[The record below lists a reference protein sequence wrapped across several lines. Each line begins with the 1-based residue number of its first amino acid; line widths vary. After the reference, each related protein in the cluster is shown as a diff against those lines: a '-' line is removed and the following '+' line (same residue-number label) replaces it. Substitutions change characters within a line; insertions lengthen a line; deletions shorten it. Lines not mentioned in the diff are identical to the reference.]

1 MGETRVSLTLFKKQ
15 KTFKLIFSIMRKFLL
30 SACAAV
36 VSLAASAQVLQAP
49 LCKTVLNNNVK
60 FDNMTSVKAIKNVQ
74 SNAKKAA
81 PARIAHD
88 GIYGLYILAYTEHD
102 EKWSC
107 DSVLVE
113 KANVTDEESG
123 ATYNTKFTFC
133 SENAPTSF
141 YGQYDASAGTITCP
155 VQRSGS
161 FSGNTTQGPVDYKFT
176 VGTLLPSGDQYLFS
190 KDPFVFNVD
199 EDGTILLDVAEGGA
213 LANIIEGKETLWNFF
228 FSLELKP
235 ANAVISYSRAGHKEG
250 TFDDF
255 VHAAYVEDYGNNV
268 SVYGYAWFQPSSGM
282 GLSTVTSLD
291 IDQDLNVLFT
301 GPQNAF
307 PVAPFGIT
315 DEEAGRYF
323 RILGTKPGKE
333 EGWVEADTSD
343 PSYVKGKLS
352 GNKIVM
358 NTFPVLTNL
367 WKDPATQ
374 ETKGYGFWYENYV
387 ITLDEGVFKA
397 DPSYAGIN
405 GVTETSVK
413 NVKTYNLFGQEVP
426 ATTKG
431 LVIRGGKKFFNK

>member
-1 MGETRVSLTLFKKQ
+1 MFRSLYSKSK

-36 VSLAASAQVLQAP
+36 VSLAASAQVLQTP

-88 GIYGLYILAYTEHD
+88 GIYGLYILAYTELD

-107 DSVLVE
+107 DSVIVE
-113 KANVTDEESG
+113 KVNVTDEESN

-141 YGQYDASAGTITCP
+141 YGQYDAAAGTITCP

-176 VGTLLPSGDQYLFS
+176 VGTLLPSGDKYLFS
-190 KDPFVFNVD
+190 QDPFVFTVD
-199 EDGTILLDVAEGGA
+199 DDGTLLLDVEEGGA

-235 ANAVISYSRAGHKEG
+235 ANAVISYSRPGRQEG
-250 TFDDF
+250 TYDDF

-268 SVYGYAWFQPSSGM
+268 SVYGYGWFQPSSGM
-282 GLSTVTSLD
+282 GLSTVTPLD
-291 IDQDLNVLFT
+291 IDKDLNVLFT

-307 PVAPFGIT
+307 LVAPFGIQ
-315 DEEAGRYF
+315 DEAAGKYF
-323 RILGTKPGKE
+323 MICGTKPAAEPGF
-333 EGWVEADTSD
+333 VEVDTGT
-343 PSYVKGKLS
+343 PSYVNGKLS
-352 GNKIVM
+352 GNKIIM
-358 NTFPVLTNL
+358 DSFPVFSNFFN
-367 WKDPATQ
+367 DPATGEQ
-374 ETKGYGFWYENYV
+374 KAYGFWYLNYV
-387 ITLDEGVFKA
+387 ITLDEGVFQA
-397 DPSYAGIN
+397 DKNSTGIN

-431 LVIRGGKKFFNK
+431 LVIRDGKKFFNK

>member
-1 MGETRVSLTLFKKQ
+1 MFRPLYSKSK

-36 VSLAASAQVLQAP
+36 VSLAASAQVLQTP

-60 FDNMTSVKAIKNVQ
+60 FDNMTSVKAIKNVK

-88 GIYGLYILAYTEHD
+88 GIYGLYISGYTELD
-102 EKWSC
+102 DKWSC

-113 KANVTDEESG
+113 KANVTDEETNT
-123 ATYNTKFTFC
+123 TYNTKFTFC

-141 YGQYDASAGTITCP
+141 YGVYDAAAGTITCP
-155 VQRSGS
+155 SQRSGS

-176 VGTLLPSGDQYLFS
+176 VGTLSPSGDQYLFS
-190 KDPFVFNVD
+190 QDPFVFTVD
-199 EDGTILLDVAEGGA
+199 EDGSLLLDVEEGSA
-213 LANIIEGKETLWNFF
+213 LANAIEGKQTLWNFF

-235 ANAVISYSRAGHKEG
+235 ANAVISYSRPTQQEDVY
-250 TFDDF
+250 DDF
-255 VHAAYVEDYGNNV
+255 VHAAYVEDWGNNV
-268 SVYGYAWFQPSSGM
+268 SVYGYGWFQPSSGM
-282 GLSTVTSLD
+282 GLSTITSLD
-291 IDQDLNVLFT
+291 IDKDLNVLFT

-307 PVAPFGIT
+307 PLATFGIR
-315 DEEAGRYF
+315 DEQAGKYF
-323 RILGTKPGKE
+323 KICGTKPAAQQGY
-333 EGWVEADTSD
+333 VEVDTGD
-343 PSYVKGKLS
+343 PSYVKGQLS

-358 NTFPVLTNL
+358 DNFPVFSDFFN
-367 WKDPATQ
+367 DPATGEQ
-374 ETKGYGFWYENYV
+374 KAYGFWYLNYV
-387 ITLDEGVFKA
+387 ITLDEGNFQA
-397 DPSYAGIN
+397 AGGSNGIN

-431 LVIRGGKKFFNK
+431 LVIRDGKKFFNK

>member
-1 MGETRVSLTLFKKQ
+1 MFRSLYSKSK

-36 VSLAASAQVLQAP
+36 VSLAASAQVLQTP

-88 GIYGLYILAYTEHD
+88 GIYGLYISAYTELD

-113 KANVTDEESG
+113 KANVTDEKSG

-141 YGQYDASAGTITCP
+141 YGQYDAAAGTITCP

-161 FSGNTTQGPVDYKFT
+161 FSGNTTQGPVDYKFK
-176 VGTLLPSGDQYLFS
+176 VGVLLPSGDQYVFS
-190 KDPFVFNVD
+190 EEPFVFKVD

-235 ANAVISYSRAGHKEG
+235 ANAVISYSRAGRKEG
-250 TFDDF
+250 TYDDF
-255 VHAAYVEDYGNNV
+255 VHAAYVEDWGSNV

-282 GLSTVTSLD
+282 GLSTLTSLD
-291 IDQDLNVLFT
+291 IDKDLNVLFT
-301 GPQNAF
+301 GPQIAF

-315 DEEAGRYF
+315 DEEAGKYF
-323 RILGTKPGKE
+323 KILGTKPGKE
-333 EGWVEADTSD
+333 EGWVEADTSE
-343 PSYVKGKLS
+343 PSHVNGKLS

-358 NTFPVLTNL
+358 DMFPVLTNL

-374 ETKGYGFWYENYV
+374 ETKGYGFWYLNYV
-387 ITLDEGVFKA
+387 ITLDEGVFQA
-397 DPSYAGIN
+397 DKNSTGIN

>member
-1 MGETRVSLTLFKKQ
+1 MFRSLYSKSK

-88 GIYGLYILAYTEHD
+88 GIYGLYILAYTELD

-133 SENAPTSF
+133 SDNAPTSF
-141 YGQYDASAGTITCP
+141 YGQYDAAAGTITCP

-161 FSGNTTQGPVDYKFT
+161 FSGNTTQGPVDYKFK
-176 VGTLLPSGDQYLFS
+176 VGTLLPSGDQYAFS
-190 KDPFVFNVD
+190 EEPFVFTVD
-199 EDGTILLDVAEGGA
+199 EDGSLLLNVEEGGA
-213 LANIIEGKETLWNFF
+213 LANIIEGKNTLWNFF

-235 ANAVISYSRAGHKEG
+235 ANAVISYSRAGRKEG
-250 TFDDF
+250 TYDDF
-255 VHAAYVEDYGNNV
+255 VHAAYVEDWGNNV
-268 SVYGYAWFQPSSGM
+268 TVYGYAWFQPSSGM

-333 EGWVEADTSD
+333 KGWVEADTSE
-343 PSYVKGKLS
+343 PSHVNGKLS

-358 NTFPVLTNL
+358 DMFPVLTNL

-374 ETKGYGFWYENYV
+374 ETKGYGFWYLNYV
-387 ITLDEGVFKA
+387 ITLDEGVFQA
-397 DPSYAGIN
+397 DKNSTGIN
-405 GVTETSVK
+405 GVTETAVK

-431 LVIRGGKKFFNK
+431 LVIRDGKKFFNK

>member
-1 MGETRVSLTLFKKQ
+1 MFRSLYSKSK

-36 VSLAASAQVLQAP
+36 VSLAASAQVLQTP

-88 GIYGLYILAYTEHD
+88 GIYGLYILAYTELD

-107 DSVLVE
+107 DSVIVE
-113 KANVTDEESG
+113 KVNVTDEESN

-141 YGQYDASAGTITCP
+141 YGQYDAAAGTITCP

-190 KDPFVFNVD
+190 QDPFVFNVD
-199 EDGTILLDVAEGGA
+199 EDGTLLLDVAEGGA
-213 LANIIEGKETLWNFF
+213 LANAIEGKETLWNFF

-235 ANAVISYSRAGHKEG
+235 ANAVISYSRPTKQEDVY
-250 TFDDF
+250 DDF

-268 SVYGYAWFQPSSGM
+268 SVYGYGWFQPSSGM
-282 GLSTVTSLD
+282 GLSTITYLD
-291 IDQDLNVLFT
+291 IDKDLNVLFT
-301 GPQNAF
+301 GPQIAF
-307 PVAPFGIT
+307 PLAPFGIR
-315 DEEAGRYF
+315 DEEAGKYF
-323 RILGTKPGKE
+323 KIMGTKPAAKE
-333 EGWVEADTSD
+333 GYVEVDTGD
-343 PSYVKGKLS
+343 PSYVKGQLS

-358 NTFPVLTNL
+358 ESFPVFSNFFN
-367 WKDPATQ
+367 DPATGEQ
-374 ETKGYGFWYENYV
+374 KAYGFWYLNYV

-431 LVIRGGKKFFNK
+431 LVIRDGKKFFNK

>member
-1 MGETRVSLTLFKKQ
+1 MFRSLYSKSK

-36 VSLAASAQVLQAP
+36 VSLAASAQVLQTP

-88 GIYGLYILAYTEHD
+88 GIYGLYILGYTDQD

-113 KANVTDEESG
+113 KANVTDEKSG

-141 YGQYDASAGTITCP
+141 YGQYDAAAGTITCP

-161 FSGNTTQGPVDYKFT
+161 FSGNTTQGPVDYKFK
-176 VGTLLPSGDQYLFS
+176 VGVLLPSGDRYVFS
-190 KDPFVFNVD
+190 EEPFVFKVD
-199 EDGTILLDVAEGGA
+199 EDRTILLDVAEGGA
-213 LANIIEGKETLWNFF
+213 LANIIEEKQTLWNFF

-235 ANAVISYSRAGHKEG
+235 ANAVISYSRAGRKEG
-250 TFDDF
+250 TYDDF

-307 PVAPFGIT
+307 PVSVFGIT
-315 DEEAGRYF
+315 DEEAGKYF
-323 RILGTKPGKE
+323 KILGTKPGKE
-333 EGWVEADTSD
+333 KGWVEADTSE
-343 PSYVKGKLS
+343 PSHVNGKLS

-358 NTFPVLTNL
+358 DMFPVLTNL

-374 ETKGYGFWYENYV
+374 ETKGYGFWYLNYV

-431 LVIRGGKKFFNK
+431 LVIRDGKKFFNK

>member
-1 MGETRVSLTLFKKQ
+1 MFRSLYSKSK

-36 VSLAASAQVLQAP
+36 VSLAASAQVLQTP

-88 GIYGLYILAYTEHD
+88 GIYGLYISAYTELD

-113 KANVTDEESG
+113 KANVTDENSG

-141 YGQYDASAGTITCP
+141 YGQYDAAAGTITCP

-190 KDPFVFNVD
+190 QDPFVFNVD
-199 EDGTILLDVAEGGA
+199 EDGTLLLNVAEGGA
-213 LANIIEGKETLWNFF
+213 LANIIEGKEKLWNFF

-235 ANAVISYSRAGHKEG
+235 ANAVISYSRAGRKEG
-250 TFDDF
+250 TYDDF
-255 VHAAYVEDYGNNV
+255 VHAAYVEDWGSNV

-282 GLSTVTSLD
+282 GLSTLTSLD
-291 IDQDLNVLFT
+291 IDKDLNVLFT
-301 GPQNAF
+301 GPQIAF

-315 DEEAGRYF
+315 DEEAGKYF
-323 RILGTKPGKE
+323 KILGTKPGKE
-333 EGWVEADTSD
+333 EGWVEADTSE
-343 PSYVKGKLS
+343 PSHVNGKLS

-358 NTFPVLTNL
+358 DMFPVLTNL

-374 ETKGYGFWYENYV
+374 ETKGYGFWYLNYV
-387 ITLDEGVFKA
+387 ITLDEGVFQA
-397 DPSYAGIN
+397 DKNSTGIN

>member
-1 MGETRVSLTLFKKQ
+1 MFRSLYSKSK

-36 VSLAASAQVLQAP
+36 VSLAASAQVLQTP

-88 GIYGLYILAYTEHD
+88 GIYGLYILSYTELD

-107 DSVLVE
+107 DSVIVE
-113 KANVTDEESG
+113 KVNVTDEESG

-161 FSGNTTQGPVDYKFT
+161 FSGNTTQGPVDYKFK
-176 VGTLLPSGDQYLFS
+176 VCTLLPSGDQYAFS
-190 KDPFVFNVD
+190 EEPFVFTVD
-199 EDGTILLDVAEGGA
+199 EDGTLLLDVEDGGA
-213 LANIIEGKETLWNFF
+213 LANIIEGKNTLWNFF

-235 ANAVISYSRAGHKEG
+235 ANAVISYSRPGRQEG
-250 TFDDF
+250 TYDDF

-268 SVYGYAWFQPSSGM
+268 SVYGYGWFQPSSGM
-282 GLSTVTSLD
+282 GLSTVTPLD
-291 IDQDLNVLFT
+291 IDKDLNVLFT

-307 PVAPFGIT
+307 LVAPFGIQ
-315 DEEAGRYF
+315 DEAAGKYF
-323 RILGTKPGKE
+323 KICGTKPAAEKGY
-333 EGWVEADTSD
+333 VEVDTGT

-352 GNKIVM
+352 GNKIIM
-358 NTFPVLTNL
+358 DSFPVFSNFFN
-367 WKDPATQ
+367 DPATGEQ
-374 ETKGYGFWYENYV
+374 KAYGFWYLNYV
-387 ITLDEGVFKA
+387 ITLDEGVFHA
-397 DPSYAGIN
+397 DKNSTGIN

>member
-1 MGETRVSLTLFKKQ
+1 
-15 KTFKLIFSIMRKFLL
+15 MRKFLL

-36 VSLAASAQVLQAP
+36 VSLAASAQVLQTP

-88 GIYGLYILAYTEHD
+88 GIYGLYILGYTDQD

-113 KANVTDEESG
+113 KANVTDEKSG

-141 YGQYDASAGTITCP
+141 YGQYDAAAGTITCP

-161 FSGNTTQGPVDYKFT
+161 FSGNTTQGPVDYKFK
-176 VGTLLPSGDQYLFS
+176 VGVLLPSGDQYVFS
-190 KDPFVFNVD
+190 EEPFVFKVD
-199 EDGTILLDVAEGGA
+199 EDRTILLDVAEGGA
-213 LANIIEGKETLWNFF
+213 LANIIEEKQTLWNFF

-235 ANAVISYSRAGHKEG
+235 ANAVISYSRAGRKEG
-250 TFDDF
+250 TYDDF

-307 PVAPFGIT
+307 PVSVFGIR
-315 DEEAGRYF
+315 DEEAGKYF
-323 RILGTKPGKE
+323 KILGTKPGKE
-333 EGWVEADTSD
+333 EGWVEADTSE
-343 PSYVKGKLS
+343 PSHVNGKLS

-358 NTFPVLTNL
+358 DMFPVLTNL

-374 ETKGYGFWYENYV
+374 ETKGYGFWYLNYV

-426 ATTKG
+426 ANTKG
-431 LVIRGGKKFFNK
+431 LVIRDGKKFFNK

>member
-1 MGETRVSLTLFKKQ
+1 MFRSLYSKSK

-36 VSLAASAQVLQAP
+36 VSLAASAQVLQTP

-88 GIYGLYILAYTEHD
+88 GIYGLYILAYTELD

-107 DSVLVE
+107 DSVIVE
-113 KANVTDEESG
+113 KVNVTDEESN

-141 YGQYDASAGTITCP
+141 YGQYDAAAGTITCP

-190 KDPFVFNVD
+190 QDPFVFNVD
-199 EDGTILLDVAEGGA
+199 EDGTLLLDVAEGGA
-213 LANIIEGKETLWNFF
+213 LANAIEGKETLWNFF

-235 ANAVISYSRAGHKEG
+235 ANAVISYSRPTKQEDVY
-250 TFDDF
+250 DDF

-268 SVYGYAWFQPSSGM
+268 SVYGYGWFQPSSGM
-282 GLSTVTSLD
+282 GLSTITSLD
-291 IDQDLNVLFT
+291 IDKDLNVLFT
-301 GPQNAF
+301 GPQIAF
-307 PVAPFGIT
+307 PLAPFGIR
-315 DEEAGRYF
+315 DEEAGKYF
-323 RILGTKPGKE
+323 KICGTKPAAEKGY
-333 EGWVEADTSD
+333 VEVDTGD
-343 PSYVKGKLS
+343 PSYVKGQLS

-358 NTFPVLTNL
+358 ESFPVFSNFFN
-367 WKDPATQ
+367 DPATGEQ
-374 ETKGYGFWYENYV
+374 KAYGFWYLNYV

-431 LVIRGGKKFFNK
+431 LVIRDGKKFFNK

>member
-1 MGETRVSLTLFKKQ
+1 
-15 KTFKLIFSIMRKFLL
+15 MRKFLL

-36 VSLAASAQVLQAP
+36 VSLAASAQVLQTP

-88 GIYGLYILAYTEHD
+88 GIYGLYISAYTELD

-113 KANVTDEESG
+113 KANVTDEKSG

-141 YGQYDASAGTITCP
+141 YGQYDAAAGTITCP

-161 FSGNTTQGPVDYKFT
+161 FSGNTNQGPVDYKFT

-190 KDPFVFNVD
+190 QDPFVFKVD
-199 EDGTILLDVAEGGA
+199 EDGTLFLDVAEGGA
-213 LANIIEGKETLWNFF
+213 LANAIEGKETLWNYF

-235 ANAVISYSRAGHKEG
+235 ANAVISYSRAGRKEG
-250 TFDDF
+250 TYDDF
-255 VHAAYVEDYGNNV
+255 VHAAYVEDWGSNV

-282 GLSTVTSLD
+282 GLSTLTSLD
-291 IDQDLNVLFT
+291 IDKDLNVLFT
-301 GPQNAF
+301 GPQIAF

-315 DEEAGRYF
+315 DEEAGKYF
-323 RILGTKPGKE
+323 KILGTKPGKE
-333 EGWVEADTSD
+333 KGWVEADTSE
-343 PSYVKGKLS
+343 PSHVNGKLS

-358 NTFPVLTNL
+358 DMFPVLTNL

-374 ETKGYGFWYENYV
+374 ETKGYGFWYLNYV
-387 ITLDEGVFKA
+387 ITLDEGVFQA
-397 DPSYAGIN
+397 DKNSTGIN

>member
-1 MGETRVSLTLFKKQ
+1 MFRPLYSKSK

-36 VSLAASAQVLQAP
+36 VSLAASAQVLQTP

-60 FDNMTSVKAIKNVQ
+60 FDNMTSVKAIKNVK

-88 GIYGLYILAYTEHD
+88 GIYGLYISGYTELD
-102 EKWSC
+102 DKWSC

-113 KANVTDEESG
+113 KANVTDEETNT
-123 ATYNTKFTFC
+123 TYNTKFTFC

-141 YGQYDASAGTITCP
+141 YGQYDAAAGTITCP
-155 VQRSGS
+155 SQRSGS

-176 VGTLLPSGDQYLFS
+176 VGTLSPSGDQYLFS
-190 KDPFVFNVD
+190 QDPFVFKVD
-199 EDGTILLDVAEGGA
+199 EDGSLLLDVEDGCA
-213 LANIIEGKETLWNFF
+213 LANAIEGKQTLWNFF

-235 ANAVISYSRAGHKEG
+235 ANAVISYSRPTQQEDVY
-250 TFDDF
+250 DDF
-255 VHAAYVEDYGNNV
+255 VHAAYVEDWGNNV
-268 SVYGYAWFQPSSGM
+268 SVYGYGWFQPSSGM
-282 GLSTVTSLD
+282 GLSTLTSLD
-291 IDQDLNVLFT
+291 IDKDLNVLFT

-307 PVAPFGIT
+307 PLATFGIM
-315 DEEAGRYF
+315 DEQAGKYF
-323 RILGTKPGKE
+323 KICGTKPAAQQGY
-333 EGWVEADTSD
+333 VEVDTGD
-343 PSYVKGKLS
+343 PSYVKGQLS

-358 NTFPVLTNL
+358 DNFPVFSDFFN
-367 WKDPATQ
+367 DPATG
-374 ETKGYGFWYENYV
+374 ERKGYGFWYLNYV
-387 ITLDEGVFKA
+387 ITLDEGNFQA
-397 DPSYAGIN
+397 AGGSNGIN

-431 LVIRGGKKFFNK
+431 LVIRDGKKFFNK

>member
-1 MGETRVSLTLFKKQ
+1 
-15 KTFKLIFSIMRKFLL
+15 MRKFLL

-36 VSLAASAQVLQAP
+36 VSLAASAQVLQTP

-60 FDNMTSVKAIKNVQ
+60 FDDMTSVKAIKNVK

-88 GIYGLYILAYTEHD
+88 GIYGLYISAYTELD
-102 EKWSC
+102 DKWSC
-107 DSVLVE
+107 DSVIVE
-113 KANVTDEESG
+113 KVNVTDEETNT
-123 ATYNTKFTFC
+123 TYNTKFTFC
-133 SENAPTSF
+133 SEKAPTSF
-141 YGQYDASAGTITCP
+141 YGQYDAAAGTITCP

-176 VGTLLPSGDQYLFS
+176 VGTLLPSGDQYTFS
-190 KDPFVFNVD
+190 TDPFVFTV
-199 EDGTILLDVAEGGA
+199 EDGTLLLNVEDGGA

-235 ANAVISYSRAGHKEG
+235 ANAVISYSRQGRQEG
-250 TFDDF
+250 TYDDF

-268 SVYGYAWFQPSSGM
+268 SVYGYAWFQPSSGI

-307 PVAPFGIT
+307 PVSVFGIT
-315 DEEAGRYF
+315 DEEAGKYF
-323 RILGTKPGKE
+323 KILGTKPGAE
-333 EGWVEADTSD
+333 EGYIEADTSD
-343 PSYVKGKLS
+343 PSYVMGKLS

-358 NTFPVLTNL
+358 NTFPVLSNL
-367 WKDPATQ
+367 WKDPVTQ
-374 ETKGYGFWYENYV
+374 ETRVYGFWYENYV
-387 ITLDEGVFKA
+387 ITLDEGNFQA
-397 DPSYAGIN
+397 AGGSNGIN

>member
-1 MGETRVSLTLFKKQ
+1 MFRSLYSKSK

-36 VSLAASAQVLQAP
+36 VSLAASAQVLQTP

-88 GIYGLYILAYTEHD
+88 GIYGLYISAYTELD

-107 DSVLVE
+107 DSVIVE
-113 KANVTDEESG
+113 KVNVTDEESN
-123 ATYNTKFTFC
+123 ATYNTKFTFR

-141 YGQYDASAGTITCP
+141 YGQYDAAAGTITCP

-176 VGTLLPSGDQYLFS
+176 VGTLLPSGDQYAFS
-190 KDPFVFNVD
+190 KEPFVFTVD
-199 EDGTILLDVAEGGA
+199 EDGTLLLDVAEGCG
-213 LANIIEGKETLWNFF
+213 LANIIESKQTLWNFF

-235 ANAVISYSRAGHKEG
+235 ANAVISYSRPGRQEG
-250 TFDDF
+250 TYDDF

-268 SVYGYAWFQPSSGM
+268 SVYGYGWFQPSSGM
-282 GLSTVTSLD
+282 GLSTVTPLD
-291 IDQDLNVLFT
+291 IDKDLNVLFT

-307 PVAPFGIT
+307 LVAPFGIQ
-315 DEEAGRYF
+315 DEAAGKYF
-323 RILGTKPGKE
+323 KICGTKPAAEQGT
-333 EGWVEADTSD
+333 VEVDTGT
-343 PSYVKGKLS
+343 PSYVNGKLS
-352 GNKIVM
+352 GNKIIM
-358 NTFPVLTNL
+358 DSFPVFSNFFN
-367 WKDPATQ
+367 DPATGEQ
-374 ETKGYGFWYENYV
+374 KAYGFWYLNYV
-387 ITLDEGVFKA
+387 ITLDEGVFQA
-397 DPSYAGIN
+397 DKNSTGIN

>member
-1 MGETRVSLTLFKKQ
+1 
-15 KTFKLIFSIMRKFLL
+15 MRKFLL

-36 VSLAASAQVLQAP
+36 VSLAASAQVLQTP

-88 GIYGLYILAYTEHD
+88 GIYGLYILGYTDQD

-113 KANVTDEESG
+113 KANVTDEKSG

-141 YGQYDASAGTITCP
+141 YGQYDAAAGTITCP

-161 FSGNTTQGPVDYKFT
+161 FSGNTTQGPVDYKFK
-176 VGTLLPSGDQYLFS
+176 VGVLLPSGDQYVFS
-190 KDPFVFNVD
+190 EEPFVFKVD
-199 EDGTILLDVAEGGA
+199 EDRTILLDVAEGGA
-213 LANIIEGKETLWNFF
+213 LANIIEEKQTLWNFF

-235 ANAVISYSRAGHKEG
+235 ANAVISYSRAGRKEG
-250 TFDDF
+250 TYDDF

-307 PVAPFGIT
+307 PVSVFGIT
-315 DEEAGRYF
+315 DEEAGKYF
-323 RILGTKPGKE
+323 KILGTKPGKV
-333 EGWVEADTSD
+333 EGWVEADTSE
-343 PSYVKGKLS
+343 PSHVNGKLS

-358 NTFPVLTNL
+358 DMFPVLTNL

-374 ETKGYGFWYENYV
+374 ETKGYGFWYLNYV

-431 LVIRGGKKFFNK
+431 LVIRDGKKFFNK

>member
-1 MGETRVSLTLFKKQ
+1 MFRSLYSKSK

-36 VSLAASAQVLQAP
+36 VSLAASAQVLQTP

-88 GIYGLYILAYTEHD
+88 GIYGLYILAYTGLD

-107 DSVLVE
+107 DSVIVE
-113 KANVTDEESG
+113 KVNVTDEESN

-141 YGQYDASAGTITCP
+141 YGQYDAAAGTITCP

-161 FSGNTTQGPVDYKFT
+161 FSGNTTQGPVDYKFK
-176 VGTLLPSGDQYLFS
+176 VGVLLPSGDQYAFS
-190 KDPFVFNVD
+190 EEPFVFTVD
-199 EDGTILLDVAEGGA
+199 EDGTLLLDVEDGGA
-213 LANIIEGKETLWNFF
+213 LANIIEGKITLWNFF

-235 ANAVISYSRAGHKEG
+235 ANAVISYSRPGRQEG
-250 TFDDF
+250 TYDDF

-268 SVYGYAWFQPSSGM
+268 SVYGYGWFQPSSGM
-282 GLSTVTSLD
+282 GLSTVTPLD
-291 IDQDLNVLFT
+291 IDKDLNVLFT

-307 PVAPFGIT
+307 LVAPFGIQ
-315 DEEAGRYF
+315 DEAAGKYF
-323 RILGTKPGKE
+323 KICGTKPAAEQGF
-333 EGWVEADTSD
+333 VEVDTGT
-343 PSYVKGKLS
+343 PSYVNGKLS
-352 GNKIVM
+352 GNKIIM
-358 NTFPVLTNL
+358 DSFPVFSNFFN
-367 WKDPATQ
+367 DPATGEQ
-374 ETKGYGFWYENYV
+374 KAYGFWYLNYV
-387 ITLDEGVFKA
+387 ITLDEGVFQA
-397 DPSYAGIN
+397 DKNSTGIN

-431 LVIRGGKKFFNK
+431 LVIRDGKKFFNK

>member
-1 MGETRVSLTLFKKQ
+1 MFRSLYSKSK

-36 VSLAASAQVLQAP
+36 VSLAASAQVLQTP

-88 GIYGLYILAYTEHD
+88 GIYGLYISGYTELD

-133 SENAPTSF
+133 SDNAPTSF
-141 YGQYDASAGTITCP
+141 YGLYDAAAGTITCP

-161 FSGNTTQGPVDYKFT
+161 FSGNTTHGPVDYKFQ

-190 KDPFVFNVD
+190 KDPFVFTVD
-199 EDGTILLDVAEGGA
+199 EDGTLLLDVEEGGA
-213 LANIIEGKETLWNFF
+213 LANIIEGKESLWNFF

-235 ANAVISYSRAGHKEG
+235 ANAVISYSRQVRQEG
-250 TFDDF
+250 TYDDF

-307 PVAPFGIT
+307 PVSVFGIT
-315 DEEAGRYF
+315 DEEAGNYF
-323 RILGTKPGKE
+323 KILGTKPGKE
-333 EGWVEADTSD
+333 EGYIEADTSD

-358 NTFPVLTNL
+358 NPFPVLTNL

-387 ITLDEGVFKA
+387 ITLDEGNFKA
-397 DPSYAGIN
+397 AGGSNGIN
-405 GVTETSVK
+405 GVTETAVN

-431 LVIRGGKKFFNK
+431 LVIRDGKKFFNK

>member
-1 MGETRVSLTLFKKQ
+1 MFRSLYSKSK
-15 KTFKLIFSIMRKFLL
+15 KTFKLIFSIMRKILL

-36 VSLAASAQVLQAP
+36 VSLAASAQVLQTP

-88 GIYGLYILAYTEHD
+88 GIYGLYILAYTELD

-107 DSVLVE
+107 DSVIVE
-113 KANVTDEESG
+113 KVNVTDEESN

-141 YGQYDASAGTITCP
+141 YGQYDAAAGTITCP

-190 KDPFVFNVD
+190 QDPFVFNVD
-199 EDGTILLDVAEGGA
+199 EDGTLLLDVAEGGA
-213 LANIIEGKETLWNFF
+213 LANAIEGKETLWNFF

-235 ANAVISYSRAGHKEG
+235 ANAVISYSRPTKQEDVY
-250 TFDDF
+250 DDF

-268 SVYGYAWFQPSSGM
+268 SVYGYGWFQPSSGM
-282 GLSTVTSLD
+282 GLSTITSLD
-291 IDQDLNVLFT
+291 IDKDLNVLFT
-301 GPQNAF
+301 GPQIAF
-307 PVAPFGIT
+307 PLAPFGIR
-315 DEEAGRYF
+315 DEEAGKYF
-323 RILGTKPGKE
+323 KICGTKPAAEKGY
-333 EGWVEADTSD
+333 VEVDTGD
-343 PSYVKGKLS
+343 PSYVKGQLS

-358 NTFPVLTNL
+358 ESFPVFSNFFN
-367 WKDPATQ
+367 DPATGEQ
-374 ETKGYGFWYENYV
+374 KAYGFWYLNYV

-431 LVIRGGKKFFNK
+431 LVIRDGKKFFNK

>member
-1 MGETRVSLTLFKKQ
+1 MFRSLYSKSK

-36 VSLAASAQVLQAP
+36 VSLAASAQVLQTP

-88 GIYGLYILAYTEHD
+88 GIYGLYILAYTELD

-107 DSVLVE
+107 DSVIVE
-113 KANVTDEESG
+113 KVNVTDEESN

-133 SENAPTSF
+133 SVNAPTSF
-141 YGQYDASAGTITCP
+141 YGQYDAAAGTITCP

-190 KDPFVFNVD
+190 QDPFVFTVD
-199 EDGTILLDVAEGGA
+199 DDGTLLLDVEDGGA
-213 LANIIEGKETLWNFF
+213 LANAIEGKKTLWNFF

-235 ANAVISYSRAGHKEG
+235 ANAVISYSRPGRQEG
-250 TFDDF
+250 TYDDF

-268 SVYGYAWFQPSSGM
+268 SVYGYGWFQPSSGM
-282 GLSTVTSLD
+282 GLSTVTPLD
-291 IDQDLNVLFT
+291 IDKDLNVLFT

-307 PVAPFGIT
+307 LVAPFGIQ
-315 DEEAGRYF
+315 DEAAGKYF
-323 RILGTKPGKE
+323 KICGTKPAAEPGF
-333 EGWVEADTSD
+333 VEVDTGT
-343 PSYVKGKLS
+343 PSYVNGKLS
-352 GNKIVM
+352 GNKIIM
-358 NTFPVLTNL
+358 DSFPVFSNFFN
-367 WKDPATQ
+367 DPATGEQ
-374 ETKGYGFWYENYV
+374 KAYGFWYLNYV
-387 ITLDEGVFKA
+387 ITLDEGVFQA
-397 DPSYAGIN
+397 DKNSTGIN

-431 LVIRGGKKFFNK
+431 LVIRDGKKFFNK

>member
-1 MGETRVSLTLFKKQ
+1 MFRSLYSKSK

-36 VSLAASAQVLQAP
+36 VSLAASAQVLQTP

-88 GIYGLYILAYTEHD
+88 GIYGLYISAYTELD

-113 KANVTDEESG
+113 KANVTDEKSG

-141 YGQYDASAGTITCP
+141 YGQYDAAAGTITCP

-190 KDPFVFNVD
+190 QDPFVFNVD
-199 EDGTILLDVAEGGA
+199 EDGTLLLNVAEGGA

-235 ANAVISYSRAGHKEG
+235 ANAVISYSRAGRKEG
-250 TFDDF
+250 TYDDF
-255 VHAAYVEDYGNNV
+255 VHAAYVEDWGSNV

-282 GLSTVTSLD
+282 GLSTHTSLD
-291 IDQDLNVLFT
+291 IDKDLNVLFT
-301 GPQNAF
+301 GPQIAF

-315 DEEAGRYF
+315 DEEAGKYF
-323 RILGTKPGKE
+323 KILGTKPGKE
-333 EGWVEADTSD
+333 EGWVEADTSE
-343 PSYVKGKLS
+343 PSHVNGKLS

-358 NTFPVLTNL
+358 DMFPVLTNL

-374 ETKGYGFWYENYV
+374 ETKGYGFWYLNYV
-387 ITLDEGVFKA
+387 ITLDEGVFQA
-397 DPSYAGIN
+397 DKNSTGIN

>member
-1 MGETRVSLTLFKKQ
+1 M
-15 KTFKLIFSIMRKFLL
+15 
-30 SACAAV
+30 
-36 VSLAASAQVLQAP
+36 VSLAASAQVLQTP

-60 FDNMTSVKAIKNVQ
+60 FDNMTSVKAIKNVK

-88 GIYGLYILAYTEHD
+88 GIYGLYISGYTELD
-102 EKWSC
+102 DKWTC

-113 KANVTDEESG
+113 KANVTDEMSG

-141 YGQYDASAGTITCP
+141 YGQYDAAAGTITCP

-190 KDPFVFNVD
+190 QDPFVFTVED
-199 EDGTILLDVAEGGA
+199 DGTLLLNVEDGGA
-213 LANIIEGKETLWNFF
+213 LANAIEGKQTLWNFF

-235 ANAVISYSRAGHKEG
+235 ANAVISYSRPGRQEG
-250 TFDDF
+250 TYDDF
-255 VHAAYVEDYGNNV
+255 VHAAYVEDWGNSV

-282 GLSTVTSLD
+282 GLSTITPLAIDENLD
-291 IDQDLNVLFT
+291 VLFT

-315 DEEAGRYF
+315 DEEAGKYF
-323 RILGTKPGKE
+323 KILGTKPGAE
-333 EGWVEADTSD
+333 EGWVEADFSE
-343 PSYVKGKLS
+343 PSHVKGKLS

-358 NTFPVLTNL
+358 DLFPLLTNL

-374 ETKGYGFWYENYV
+374 ETKGYGFWYHNYV
-387 ITLDEGVFKA
+387 ITLDEGNFQA
-397 DPSYAGIN
+397 AGGSNGIN

-426 ATTKG
+426 ANTKG
-431 LVIRGGKKFFNK
+431 LVIRDGKKFFNK

>member
-1 MGETRVSLTLFKKQ
+1 
-15 KTFKLIFSIMRKFLL
+15 MRKFLL
-30 SACAAV
+30 FACAAV
-36 VSLAASAQVLQAP
+36 VSLSASAQVLQTP

-88 GIYGLYILAYTEHD
+88 GIYGLYILAYTELD

-107 DSVLVE
+107 DSVIVE
-113 KANVTDEESG
+113 KVNVTDEESN

-141 YGQYDASAGTITCP
+141 YGQYDAAAGTITCP

-161 FSGNTTQGPVDYKFT
+161 FSGNTTQGPVDYKFK
-176 VGTLLPSGDQYLFS
+176 VGVLLPSGDQYAFS
-190 KDPFVFNVD
+190 EEPFVFTVD
-199 EDGTILLDVAEGGA
+199 EDGTLLLDVEDGGA
-213 LANIIEGKETLWNFF
+213 LANIIEGKTTLWNFF

-235 ANAVISYSRAGHKEG
+235 ANAVISYSRPGRQEG
-250 TFDDF
+250 TYDDF

-268 SVYGYAWFQPSSGM
+268 SVYGYGWFQPSSGM
-282 GLSTVTSLD
+282 GLSTVTPLD
-291 IDQDLNVLFT
+291 IDKDLNVLFT

-307 PVAPFGIT
+307 LVAPFGIQ
-315 DEEAGRYF
+315 DEAAGKYF
-323 RILGTKPGKE
+323 KICGTKPAAQQGY
-333 EGWVEADTSD
+333 VEVDTGT
-343 PSYVKGKLS
+343 PSYVNGKLS
-352 GNKIVM
+352 GNKIIM
-358 NTFPVLTNL
+358 DSFPVFSNFFN
-367 WKDPATQ
+367 DPATGEQ
-374 ETKGYGFWYENYV
+374 MAYGFWYLNYV
-387 ITLDEGVFKA
+387 ITLDEGVFQA
-397 DPSYAGIN
+397 DKNSTGIN

-431 LVIRGGKKFFNK
+431 LVIRDGKKFFNK

>member
-1 MGETRVSLTLFKKQ
+1 MFRSLYSKSKKS
-15 KTFKLIFSIMRKFLL
+15 FKLIFSIMRKFLL

-36 VSLAASAQVLQAP
+36 VSLAASAQVLQTP

-88 GIYGLYILAYTEHD
+88 GIYGLYISAYTELD
-102 EKWSC
+102 DKWSC

-113 KANVTDEESG
+113 KANVTDEQSG

-141 YGQYDASAGTITCP
+141 YGQYDAAAGTITCP

-176 VGTLLPSGDQYLFS
+176 VGTLLPSGDQYTFS
-190 KDPFVFNVD
+190 TDPFVFTV
-199 EDGTILLDVAEGGA
+199 EDGTLLLNVEEGGA

-235 ANAVISYSRAGHKEG
+235 ANAVISYSRAGRKEG
-250 TFDDF
+250 TYDDF
-255 VHAAYVEDYGNNV
+255 VHAAYVEDWGNNV

-307 PVAPFGIT
+307 PVAPFGIR
-315 DEEAGRYF
+315 DEEAGKYF
-323 RILGTKPGKE
+323 KLLGTKPGKE
-333 EGWVEADTSD
+333 KGWVEADTSE
-343 PSYVKGKLS
+343 PSHVNGKLS

-358 NTFPVLTNL
+358 DMFPVLTNL

-374 ETKGYGFWYENYV
+374 ETKGYGFWYLNYV
-387 ITLDEGVFKA
+387 ITLDEGVFQA
-397 DPSYAGIN
+397 DKNSTGIN
-405 GVTETSVK
+405 GVTETAVK

-431 LVIRGGKKFFNK
+431 LVIRDGKKFFNK

>member
-1 MGETRVSLTLFKKQ
+1 MFRSLYSKSK

-36 VSLAASAQVLQAP
+36 VSLAASAQVLQTP

-88 GIYGLYILAYTEHD
+88 GIYGLYILAYTELD

-107 DSVLVE
+107 DSVIVE
-113 KANVTDEESG
+113 KVNVTDEESN

-141 YGQYDASAGTITCP
+141 YGQYDAAAGTITCP

-176 VGTLLPSGDQYLFS
+176 VGTLLPSGDRYLFS
-190 KDPFVFNVD
+190 QDPFVFTVD
-199 EDGTILLDVAEGGA
+199 DDGTLLLDVEDGGA
-213 LANIIEGKETLWNFF
+213 LANAIEGKETLWNFF

-235 ANAVISYSRAGHKEG
+235 ANAVISYSRPTKQKDVY
-250 TFDDF
+250 DDF

-268 SVYGYAWFQPSSGM
+268 SVYGYGWFQPSSGM
-282 GLSTVTSLD
+282 GLSTITSLD
-291 IDQDLNVLFT
+291 IDKDLNVLFT
-301 GPQNAF
+301 GPQIAF
-307 PVAPFGIT
+307 PLAPFGIR
-315 DEEAGRYF
+315 DEEAGKYF
-323 RILGTKPGKE
+323 KICGTKPAAEKGF
-333 EGWVEADTSD
+333 VEVDTGD
-343 PSYVKGKLS
+343 PSYVKGQLS

-358 NTFPVLTNL
+358 ESFPVFSNFFN
-367 WKDPATQ
+367 DPATGEQ
-374 ETKGYGFWYENYV
+374 KAYGFWYLNYV

-431 LVIRGGKKFFNK
+431 LVIRDGKKFFNK

>member
-1 MGETRVSLTLFKKQ
+1 
-15 KTFKLIFSIMRKFLL
+15 MRKFLL

-36 VSLAASAQVLQAP
+36 VSLAASAQVLQP
-49 LCKTVLNNNVK
+49 SLCKTVLNNNVK

-88 GIYGLYILAYTEHD
+88 GIYGLYISAYTELD

-141 YGQYDASAGTITCP
+141 YGQYDAAAGTITCP

-176 VGTLLPSGDQYLFS
+176 VGTLLPSGDQYAFS
-190 KDPFVFNVD
+190 QDPFVFTVD
-199 EDGTILLDVAEGGA
+199 EDGTLLLNVEEGGA
-213 LANIIEGKETLWNFF
+213 LANIIDGKSTLWNFF

-235 ANAVISYSRAGHKEG
+235 ANAVISYSRPGRQEG
-250 TFDDF
+250 TYDDF
-255 VHAAYVEDYGNNV
+255 VHAAYVEDYDNNV
-268 SVYGYAWFQPSSGM
+268 SVYGYGWFQPSSGM

-291 IDQDLNVLFT
+291 IDKDLNVLFT

-307 PVAPFGIT
+307 PIAPFGIQ
-315 DEEAGRYF
+315 DEAAGKYF
-323 RILGTKPGKE
+323 KIYGTKPAAEQGY
-333 EGWVEADTSD
+333 VEVDTGT
-343 PSYVKGKLS
+343 PSYVNGKLS
-352 GNKIVM
+352 GNKITM
-358 NTFPVLTNL
+358 DLFPVFSNFFN
-367 WKDPATQ
+367 DPATGEQ
-374 ETKGYGFWYENYV
+374 QAYGFWYLNYV
-387 ITLDEGVFKA
+387 ITLDEGNFQA
-397 DPSYAGIN
+397 AGGSNGIN
-405 GVTETSVK
+405 GVTETAVK

-431 LVIRGGKKFFNK
+431 LVIRDGKKFFNK

>member
-1 MGETRVSLTLFKKQ
+1 
-15 KTFKLIFSIMRKFLL
+15 MRKFLL

-88 GIYGLYILAYTEHD
+88 GIYGLYISAYTETD
-102 EKWSC
+102 DKWSC

-113 KANVTDEESG
+113 KANFKDEKSG

-133 SENAPTSF
+133 SDNAPTSF
-141 YGQYDASAGTITCP
+141 YGQYDAAAGTITCP

-161 FSGNTTQGPVDYKFT
+161 FSGNTTQGPVDYKFK
-176 VGTLLPSGDQYLFS
+176 VGVLLPSGDKYRFS
-190 KDPFVFNVD
+190 EEPFVFKVD

-213 LANIIEGKETLWNFF
+213 LANIIEDKVTLWNFF

-235 ANAVISYSRAGHKEG
+235 ANAVISYSRQGRQEG
-250 TFDDF
+250 TYDDF

-307 PVAPFGIT
+307 RVSVFGIT
-315 DEEAGRYF
+315 DEEAGTYF
-323 RILGTKPGKE
+323 KILGTKPGKE
-333 EGWVEADTSD
+333 QGYIEADTSD

-387 ITLDEGVFKA
+387 IALDEGVFKA

-431 LVIRGGKKFFNK
+431 LVIRNGKKFFNK

>member
-1 MGETRVSLTLFKKQ
+1 MFRSLYSKSK

-36 VSLAASAQVLQAP
+36 ISLAASAQVLQTP

-88 GIYGLYILAYTEHD
+88 GIYGLYILAYTELD

-107 DSVLVE
+107 DSVIVE
-113 KANVTDEESG
+113 KVNVTDEESN

-141 YGQYDASAGTITCP
+141 YGQYDAAAGTITCP

-190 KDPFVFNVD
+190 QDPFVFTVD
-199 EDGTILLDVAEGGA
+199 DDGTLLLDVEDGGA
-213 LANIIEGKETLWNFF
+213 LANVIEGKETLWNFF

-235 ANAVISYSRAGHKEG
+235 ANAVISYSRPGRQEG
-250 TFDDF
+250 TYDDF

-268 SVYGYAWFQPSSGM
+268 SVYGYGWFQPSSGM
-282 GLSTVTSLD
+282 GLSTVTPLD
-291 IDQDLNVLFT
+291 IDKDLNVLFT

-307 PVAPFGIT
+307 LVAPFGIQ
-315 DEEAGRYF
+315 DEAAGKYF
-323 RILGTKPGKE
+323 KICGTKPAAEPGF
-333 EGWVEADTSD
+333 VEVDTGT
-343 PSYVKGKLS
+343 PSYVNGKLS
-352 GNKIVM
+352 GNKIIM
-358 NTFPVLTNL
+358 DSFPVFSNFFN
-367 WKDPATQ
+367 DPATGEQ
-374 ETKGYGFWYENYV
+374 KAYGFWYLNYV
-387 ITLDEGVFKA
+387 ITLDEGVFQA
-397 DPSYAGIN
+397 DKNSTGIN

-431 LVIRGGKKFFNK
+431 LVIRDGKKFFNK

>member
-15 KTFKLIFSIMRKFLL
+15 KSFKLIFSIMRKFLL

-88 GIYGLYILAYTEHD
+88 GIYGLYILAYTELD

-141 YGQYDASAGTITCP
+141 YGQYDASSGTITCP

-176 VGTLLPSGDQYLFS
+176 VGTLLPSGDQYQFS

-213 LANIIEGKETLWNFF
+213 LANAIEGKETLWNFF

-235 ANAVISYSRAGHKEG
+235 ANAVISYSREGRKEG
-250 TFDDF
+250 TYDDF

-282 GLSTVTSLD
+282 GLSTLTSLD

-374 ETKGYGFWYENYV
+374 ETKGYGFWYQNYV

>member
-1 MGETRVSLTLFKKQ
+1 
-15 KTFKLIFSIMRKFLL
+15 MRKFLL

-36 VSLAASAQVLQAP
+36 VSLAASAQVLQTP

-60 FDNMTSVKAIKNVQ
+60 FDNMTSVKAIKNVK

-88 GIYGLYILAYTEHD
+88 GIYGLYILAYTELD

-107 DSVLVE
+107 DSVIVE
-113 KANVTDEESG
+113 KVNVTDEESN

-141 YGQYDASAGTITCP
+141 YGQYDAAAGTITCP

-161 FSGNTTQGPVDYKFT
+161 FSGNTTQGPVDYKFK
-176 VGTLLPSGDQYLFS
+176 VGVLLPSGDQYAFS
-190 KDPFVFNVD
+190 MDPFVFTVD
-199 EDGTILLDVAEGGA
+199 EDGTLLLDVEDGCA

-235 ANAVISYSRAGHKEG
+235 ANAVISYSRPGRQEG
-250 TFDDF
+250 TYDDF

-268 SVYGYAWFQPSSGM
+268 SVYGYGWFQPSSGM
-282 GLSTVTSLD
+282 GLSTITSLD
-291 IDQDLNVLFT
+291 IDKDLNVLFT
-301 GPQNAF
+301 GPQIAF
-307 PVAPFGIT
+307 PLAPFGIR
-315 DEEAGRYF
+315 DEEAGKYF
-323 RILGTKPGKE
+323 KICGTKPAAEKGY
-333 EGWVEADTSD
+333 VEVDTGD
-343 PSYVKGKLS
+343 PSYVKGQLS

-358 NTFPVLTNL
+358 ESFPVFSNFFN
-367 WKDPATQ
+367 DPATGEQ
-374 ETKGYGFWYENYV
+374 KAYGFWYLNYV

-431 LVIRGGKKFFNK
+431 LVIRDGKKFFNK

>member
-1 MGETRVSLTLFKKQ
+1 
-15 KTFKLIFSIMRKFLL
+15 MRKFLL

-36 VSLAASAQVLQAP
+36 VSLAASAQVLQTP

-60 FDNMTSVKAIKNVQ
+60 FDNTTSVKAIKNVK

-88 GIYGLYILAYTEHD
+88 GIYGLYISGYTELD
-102 EKWSC
+102 DKWSC

-141 YGQYDASAGTITCP
+141 YGQYDAAAGTITCP
-155 VQRSGS
+155 SQRSGS

-176 VGTLLPSGDQYLFS
+176 VGTLSPSGDQYLFS
-190 KDPFVFNVD
+190 QDPFVFTVD
-199 EDGTILLDVAEGGA
+199 EDGSLLLDVEEGSA
-213 LANIIEGKETLWNFF
+213 LANAIEGKQTLWNFF

-235 ANAVISYSRAGHKEG
+235 ANAVISYSRPTQQEDVY
-250 TFDDF
+250 DDF
-255 VHAAYVEDYGNNV
+255 VHAAYVEDWGNNV
-268 SVYGYAWFQPSSGM
+268 SVYGYGWFQPSSGM
-282 GLSTVTSLD
+282 GLSTITSLD
-291 IDQDLNVLFT
+291 IDKDLNVLFT

-307 PVAPFGIT
+307 PLATFGIR
-315 DEEAGRYF
+315 DEQAGKYF
-323 RILGTKPGKE
+323 KICGTKPAAQQGY
-333 EGWVEADTSD
+333 VEVDTGD
-343 PSYVKGKLS
+343 PSYVKGQLS

-358 NTFPVLTNL
+358 DNFPVFSDFFN
-367 WKDPATQ
+367 DPATGEQ
-374 ETKGYGFWYENYV
+374 KAYGFWYLNYV
-387 ITLDEGVFKA
+387 ITLDEGNFQA
-397 DPSYAGIN
+397 AGGSNGIN

>member
-1 MGETRVSLTLFKKQ
+1 
-15 KTFKLIFSIMRKFLL
+15 MRKFLL

-36 VSLAASAQVLQAP
+36 VSLAASAQVLQTP

-88 GIYGLYILAYTEHD
+88 GIYGLYILGYTDQD

-113 KANVTDEESG
+113 KANVTDEKSG

-141 YGQYDASAGTITCP
+141 YGQYDAAAGTITCP

-161 FSGNTTQGPVDYKFT
+161 FSGNTTQGPVDYKFK
-176 VGTLLPSGDQYLFS
+176 VGVLLPSGDQYVFS
-190 KDPFVFNVD
+190 EEPFVFKVD
-199 EDGTILLDVAEGGA
+199 EDRTILLDVAEGGA
-213 LANIIEGKETLWNFF
+213 LANIIEEKQTLWNFF

-235 ANAVISYSRAGHKEG
+235 ANAVISYSRAGRKEG
-250 TFDDF
+250 TYDDF
-255 VHAAYVEDYGNNV
+255 VHAAYVEDFGNNV

-307 PVAPFGIT
+307 PVSVFGIT
-315 DEEAGRYF
+315 DEEAGKYF
-323 RILGTKPGKE
+323 KILGTKPGKE
-333 EGWVEADTSD
+333 EGWVEADTSE
-343 PSYVKGKLS
+343 PSHVNGKLS

-358 NTFPVLTNL
+358 DMFPVLTNL

-397 DPSYAGIN
+397 DPSYAGIT

-431 LVIRGGKKFFNK
+431 LVIRDGKKFFNK

>member
-1 MGETRVSLTLFKKQ
+1 
-15 KTFKLIFSIMRKFLL
+15 MRKFLL
-30 SACAAV
+30 SVCAAV
-36 VSLAASAQVLQAP
+36 VSLAASAQVLQTP

-88 GIYGLYILAYTEHD
+88 GIYGLYILGYTDQD

-113 KANVTDEESG
+113 KANVTDEKSG

-141 YGQYDASAGTITCP
+141 YGQYDAAAGTITCP

-161 FSGNTTQGPVDYKFT
+161 FSGNTSQGPVDYKFK
-176 VGTLLPSGDQYLFS
+176 VGVLLPSGDQYVFS
-190 KDPFVFNVD
+190 EEPFVFKVD
-199 EDGTILLDVAEGGA
+199 EDRTILLDVAEGGG
-213 LANIIEGKETLWNFF
+213 LANIIEEKKTLWNFF

-235 ANAVISYSRAGHKEG
+235 ANAVISYSRAGRKEG

-307 PVAPFGIT
+307 PVSVFGIT
-315 DEEAGRYF
+315 DEEAGKYF
-323 RILGTKPGKE
+323 KILGTKPGKE
-333 EGWVEADTSD
+333 KGYIEADTSD

>member
-1 MGETRVSLTLFKKQ
+1 MFRPLYSKSK

-36 VSLAASAQVLQAP
+36 VSLAASAQVLQTP

-81 PARIAHD
+81 PVRIAHD
-88 GIYGLYILAYTEHD
+88 GIYGLYISAYTELD
-102 EKWSC
+102 DKWSC

-141 YGQYDASAGTITCP
+141 YGQYDAEAGTITCP
-155 VQRSGS
+155 SQRSGS

-176 VGTLLPSGDQYLFS
+176 VGTLSPSGDQYLFS
-190 KDPFVFNVD
+190 QDPFVFTVD
-199 EDGTILLDVAEGGA
+199 EDGSLLLDVEEGCA
-213 LANIIEGKETLWNFF
+213 LANAIEGKQTLWNFF

-235 ANAVISYSRAGHKEG
+235 ANAVISYSRPTQQE
-250 TFDDF
+250 DVYNDF
-255 VHAAYVEDYGNNV
+255 VHAAYVEDWDNNV
-268 SVYGYAWFQPSSGM
+268 SVYGYGWFQPSSGM
-282 GLSTVTSLD
+282 GLSTLTSLD
-291 IDQDLNVLFT
+291 IDKDLNVLFT

-307 PVAPFGIT
+307 PLATFGIR
-315 DEEAGRYF
+315 DEQAGKYF
-323 RILGTKPGKE
+323 KICGTKPAAQQGY
-333 EGWVEADTSD
+333 VEVDTGD

-358 NTFPVLTNL
+358 DNFPVFSDFFN
-367 WKDPATQ
+367 DPATGEQ
-374 ETKGYGFWYENYV
+374 KAYGFWYLNYV
-387 ITLDEGVFKA
+387 ITLDEGVFQA
-397 DPSYAGIN
+397 DKNSTGIN

>member
-1 MGETRVSLTLFKKQ
+1 MFRSLYSKSK

-36 VSLAASAQVLQAP
+36 VSLAASAQVLQTP

-88 GIYGLYILAYTEHD
+88 GIYGLYILAYTEPD

-107 DSVLVE
+107 DSVIVE
-113 KANVTDEESG
+113 KVNVTDEESG

-213 LANIIEGKETLWNFF
+213 LANVIEGKETLWNFF

-235 ANAVISYSRAGHKEG
+235 ANAVISYSRPGRQEG
-250 TFDDF
+250 TYDDF

-268 SVYGYAWFQPSSGM
+268 SVYGYGWFQPSSGM
-282 GLSTVTSLD
+282 GLSTLTTLD
-291 IDQDLNVLFT
+291 IDKNLNVLFT

-307 PVAPFGIT
+307 LVAPFGIQ
-315 DEEAGRYF
+315 DEAAGKYF
-323 RILGTKPGKE
+323 KICGTKPAAEQGY
-333 EGWVEADTSD
+333 VEVDTGT
-343 PSYVKGKLS
+343 PSYVNGKLS
-352 GNKIVM
+352 GNKIIM
-358 NTFPVLTNL
+358 DSFPVFSNFFN
-367 WKDPATQ
+367 DPATGEQ
-374 ETKGYGFWYENYV
+374 KAYGFWYLNYV
-387 ITLDEGVFKA
+387 ITLDEGVFQA
-397 DPSYAGIN
+397 DKNSTGIN

>member
-1 MGETRVSLTLFKKQ
+1 MFRSLYSKSK

-36 VSLAASAQVLQAP
+36 VSLAASAQVLQTP

-88 GIYGLYILAYTEHD
+88 GIYGLYISAYTETD

-141 YGQYDASAGTITCP
+141 YGQYDAAAGTITCP

-161 FSGNTTQGPVDYKFT
+161 FSGNTTQGPVDYKFK
-176 VGTLLPSGDQYLFS
+176 VGVLLPSGDQYAFS
-190 KDPFVFNVD
+190 QDPFVFTVD
-199 EDGTILLDVAEGGA
+199 EDGTLLLNVEEGGA
-213 LANIIEGKETLWNFF
+213 LANIIDGKSTLWNFF

-235 ANAVISYSRAGHKEG
+235 ANAVISYSRAGRKEG
-250 TFDDF
+250 TYDDF
-255 VHAAYVEDYGNNV
+255 VHAAYVEDWGSNV

-282 GLSTVTSLD
+282 GLSTLTSLD
-291 IDQDLNVLFT
+291 IDKDLNVLFT
-301 GPQNAF
+301 GPQIAF

-315 DEEAGRYF
+315 DEEAGKYF
-323 RILGTKPGKE
+323 KILGTKPGKE
-333 EGWVEADTSD
+333 EGWVEADTSE
-343 PSYVKGKLS
+343 PSHVNGKLS

-358 NTFPVLTNL
+358 DMFPVLTNL

-374 ETKGYGFWYENYV
+374 ETKGYGFWYLNYV
-387 ITLDEGVFKA
+387 ITLDEGVFQA
-397 DPSYAGIN
+397 DKNSTGIN

>member
-1 MGETRVSLTLFKKQ
+1 MFRSLYSKSK

-36 VSLAASAQVLQAP
+36 VSLAASAQVLQTP

-88 GIYGLYILAYTEHD
+88 GIYGLYILGYTDQD

-113 KANVTDEESG
+113 KANVTDEKSG

-141 YGQYDASAGTITCP
+141 YGQYDAAAGTITCP

-161 FSGNTTQGPVDYKFT
+161 FSGNTTQGPVDYKFK
-176 VGTLLPSGDQYLFS
+176 VGVLLPSGDQYVFS
-190 KDPFVFNVD
+190 EEPFVFKVD
-199 EDGTILLDVAEGGA
+199 EDRTILLDVAEGGA
-213 LANIIEGKETLWNFF
+213 LANIIEEKQTLWNFF

-235 ANAVISYSRAGHKEG
+235 ANAVISYSRAGRKEG
-250 TFDDF
+250 TYDDF

-301 GPQNAF
+301 GPQIAF

-315 DEEAGRYF
+315 DEEAGKYF
-323 RILGTKPGKE
+323 KILGTKPGKE
-333 EGWVEADTSD
+333 EGWLEADTSE
-343 PSYVKGKLS
+343 PSHVNGKLS

-431 LVIRGGKKFFNK
+431 LVIRDGKKFFNK

>member
-1 MGETRVSLTLFKKQ
+1 M
-15 KTFKLIFSIMRKFLL
+15 
-30 SACAAV
+30 
-36 VSLAASAQVLQAP
+36 VSLAASAQVLQTP

-60 FDNMTSVKAIKNVQ
+60 FDNMTSVKAIKNVK

-88 GIYGLYILAYTEHD
+88 GIYGLYISGYTELD
-102 EKWSC
+102 DKWTC

-113 KANVTDEESG
+113 KANVTDEKSG

-141 YGQYDASAGTITCP
+141 YGQYDAAAGTITCP

-190 KDPFVFNVD
+190 QDPFVFTVED
-199 EDGTILLDVAEGGA
+199 DGTLLLNVEDGGA
-213 LANIIEGKETLWNFF
+213 LANAIEGKQTLWNFF

-235 ANAVISYSRAGHKEG
+235 ANAVISYSRPGRQEG
-250 TFDDF
+250 TYDDF
-255 VHAAYVEDYGNNV
+255 VHAAYVEDWGNSV

-282 GLSTVTSLD
+282 GLSTITSLD
-291 IDQDLNVLFT
+291 IDENLDVLFT

-315 DEEAGRYF
+315 DEEAGKYF
-323 RILGTKPGKE
+323 KILGTKPGAE
-333 EGWVEADTSD
+333 EGWVEADFSE
-343 PSYVKGKLS
+343 PSHVKGKLS

-358 NTFPVLTNL
+358 DLFPLLTNL

-374 ETKGYGFWYENYV
+374 ETKGYGFWYHNYV
-387 ITLDEGVFKA
+387 ITLDEGNFQA
-397 DPSYAGIN
+397 AGGSNGIN

-426 ATTKG
+426 ANTKG
-431 LVIRGGKKFFNK
+431 LVIRDGKKFFNK

>member
-1 MGETRVSLTLFKKQ
+1 MFRSLYSKSK

-36 VSLAASAQVLQAP
+36 VSLAASAQVLQTP

-88 GIYGLYILAYTEHD
+88 GIYGLYISAYTELD

-113 KANVTDEESG
+113 KANVTDEKSG

-141 YGQYDASAGTITCP
+141 YGQYDAAAGTITCP

-190 KDPFVFNVD
+190 QDPFVFNVD
-199 EDGTILLDVAEGGA
+199 EDGTLLLNVAEGGA

-235 ANAVISYSRAGHKEG
+235 ANAVISYSRAGRKEG
-250 TFDDF
+250 TYDDF
-255 VHAAYVEDYGNNV
+255 VHAAYVEDWGSNV

-282 GLSTVTSLD
+282 GLSTLTSLD
-291 IDQDLNVLFT
+291 IDKDLNVLFT
-301 GPQNAF
+301 GPQIAF

-315 DEEAGRYF
+315 DEEAGKYF
-323 RILGTKPGKE
+323 KILGTKPGKE
-333 EGWVEADTSD
+333 EGWVEADTSE
-343 PSYVKGKLS
+343 PSHVNGKLS

-358 NTFPVLTNL
+358 DMFPVLTNL

-374 ETKGYGFWYENYV
+374 ETKGYGFWYLNYV
-387 ITLDEGVFKA
+387 ITLDEGVFQA
-397 DPSYAGIN
+397 DKNSTGIN

>member
-1 MGETRVSLTLFKKQ
+1 
-15 KTFKLIFSIMRKFLL
+15 MRKFLL

-36 VSLAASAQVLQAP
+36 VSLAASAQVLQTP

-88 GIYGLYILAYTEHD
+88 GIYGLYILAYTELD

-107 DSVLVE
+107 DSVIVE
-113 KANVTDEESG
+113 KVNVTDEESN

-133 SENAPTSF
+133 SVNAPTSF
-141 YGQYDASAGTITCP
+141 YGQYDAAAGTITCP

-161 FSGNTTQGPVDYKFT
+161 FSGNTTQGPVDYKFK
-176 VGTLLPSGDQYLFS
+176 VGVLLPSGDQYAFS
-190 KDPFVFNVD
+190 EEPFVFTVD
-199 EDGTILLDVAEGGA
+199 EDGTLLLDVEDGGA
-213 LANIIEGKETLWNFF
+213 LANIIEGKNTLWNFF

-235 ANAVISYSRAGHKEG
+235 ANAVISYSRPGRQKG
-250 TFDDF
+250 TYDDF

-268 SVYGYAWFQPSSGM
+268 SVYGYGWFQPSSGM
-282 GLSTVTSLD
+282 GLSTVTPLD
-291 IDQDLNVLFT
+291 IDKDLNVLFT

-307 PVAPFGIT
+307 LVAPFGIQ
-315 DEEAGRYF
+315 DEAAGKYF
-323 RILGTKPGKE
+323 KICGTKPAAEPGF
-333 EGWVEADTSD
+333 VEVDTGT
-343 PSYVKGKLS
+343 PSYVNGKLS
-352 GNKIVM
+352 GNKIIM
-358 NTFPVLTNL
+358 DTFPVFSNFFN
-367 WKDPATQ
+367 DPATGEQ
-374 ETKGYGFWYENYV
+374 KAYGFWYFNYV
-387 ITLDEGVFKA
+387 ITLDEGVFQA
-397 DPSYAGIN
+397 DKNSTGIN

-431 LVIRGGKKFFNK
+431 LVIRDGKKFFNK